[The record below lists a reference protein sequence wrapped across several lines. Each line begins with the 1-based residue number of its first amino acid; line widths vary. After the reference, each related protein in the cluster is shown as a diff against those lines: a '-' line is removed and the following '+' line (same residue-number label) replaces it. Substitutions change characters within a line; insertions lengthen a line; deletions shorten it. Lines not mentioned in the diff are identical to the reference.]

1 MVFAASTCRLRC
13 AGVRSVSLPPDDL
26 TLVCIRGI
34 FCLTYGTGMLR
45 AWQNELTKSHV
56 IGPCLPPALPFFFQL
71 PLSFGG
77 CHSVPFAPTST
88 FVTTRTHT
96 HTHMY

>member
-1 MVFAASTCRLRC
+1 MVFTFSTCQLRC

-26 TLVCIRGI
+26 PLVCIRGI

-56 IGPCLPPALPFFFQL
+56 IGPCLPPALRFFFFYFLSLSVSVILSLSL
-71 PLSFGG
+71 PLQLL
-77 CHSVPFAPTST
+77 
-88 FVTTRTHT
+88 
-96 HTHMY
+96 